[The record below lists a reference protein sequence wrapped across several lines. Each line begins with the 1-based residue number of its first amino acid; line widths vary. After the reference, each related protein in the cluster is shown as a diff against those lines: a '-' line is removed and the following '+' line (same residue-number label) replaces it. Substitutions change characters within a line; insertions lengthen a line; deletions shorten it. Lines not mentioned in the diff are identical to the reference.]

1 MGSWGTLGRMPRSW
15 TPVESPRLALRTNCG
30 AGSCCCRRLSPS
42 CRCLSPH
49 HRSRSRRLAAH
60 RCCRRCLAPRRLRQ
74 RSLSRS
80 SITRPAPSLSTL
92 RSLPSRSRGRR
103 ATQDSLP
110 GGGQPLPC
118 GTRTRRVPNEVSAV
132 STWHPPHPSFPN
144 ASRRRDRRP
153 RRMQS
158 RARSDLATTTLA
170 TTAPGAP
177 RAPPGQSPAAVP
189 AGASGAEAHDAVIEA
204 RRHERGASPALESR

>member
-1 MGSWGTLGRMPRSW
+1 MPRSW

-60 RCCRRCLAPRRLRQ
+60 RCCRRCLAPRQLRQ

-80 SITRPAPSLSTL
+80 SITRPTPSLSTL

-144 ASRRRDRRP
+144 ASRRRDSRLGPRDAPRRGDLGKRVVKPQRLARLVRHLRGARP
-153 RRMQS
+153 RCWQ
-158 RARSDLATTTLA
+158 
-170 TTAPGAP
+170 
-177 RAPPGQSPAAVP
+177 QPAARKLTTP
-189 AGASGAEAHDAVIEA
+189 S
-204 RRHERGASPALESR
+204 SK

>member
-1 MGSWGTLGRMPRSW
+1 MPRSW

-60 RCCRRCLAPRRLRQ
+60 RCCRRCLAPRQLRQ

-80 SITRPAPSLSTL
+80 SITRPTPSLSTL

-144 ASRRRDRRP
+144 ASRGRDRRGSGLCGVTFAP
-153 RRMQS
+153 RH
-158 RARSDLATTTLA
+158 RARNARLRRAWRGPCA
-170 TTAPGAP
+170 IRAEPG
-177 RAPPGQSPAAVP
+177 RAAGQGR
-189 AGASGAEAHDAVIEA
+189 AGIETRPQSA
-204 RRHERGASPALESR
+204 RRRAVMPT

>member
-1 MGSWGTLGRMPRSW
+1 MPRSW

-60 RCCRRCLAPRRLRQ
+60 RCCRRCLAPRQLRQ

-80 SITRPAPSLSTL
+80 SITRPTPSLSTL

-144 ASRRRDRRP
+144 ASRRRDSRFIPRDATRRID
-153 RRMQS
+153 S
-158 RARSDLATTTLA
+158 TRSAHRSTAAGAT
-170 TTAPGAP
+170 

-204 RRHERGASPALESR
+204 SGHELGASPALESQ

>member
-1 MGSWGTLGRMPRSW
+1 MPRSW

-60 RCCRRCLAPRRLRQ
+60 RCCRRCLAPRQLRQ

-80 SITRPAPSLSTL
+80 SITRPTPSLSTL

-144 ASRRRDRRP
+144 ASRRRDSRLGPRDAP
-153 RRMQS
+153 RRG
-158 RARSDLATTTLA
+158 DLGKTRREATAAGA
-170 TTAPGAP
+170 T

-204 RRHERGASPALESR
+204 SGHELGASPALESQ